1 MNKFSG
7 VACAALA
14 ALGLP
19 SSVHAQSQSEAA
31 KTPEI
36 LATDATPA
44 SVVPAPCRYAS
55 ADPANGCF
63 PTEALGVGP
72 QPSGHYLFSRWAEI
86 RRSASP
92 RSIA

>member
-31 KTPEI
+31 KPPEI
-36 LATDATPA
+36 LATDASGFVLSSTSPA
-44 SVVPAPCRYAS
+44 SLECP
-55 ADPANGCF
+55 
-63 PTEALGVGP
+63 
-72 QPSGHYLFSRWAEI
+72 
-86 RRSASP
+86 
-92 RSIA
+92 